1 MKERRRE
8 RKKKKRKEKK
18 EKEIRI
24 INRKKEGM
32 MGGMEGGSESH
43 SLKRCGSLAV
53 SDNSP

>member
-8 RKKKKRKEKK
+8 RKKKKKKKK

-32 MGGMEGGSESH
+32 RDGRR
-43 SLKRCGSLAV
+43 KRKPLA
-53 SDNSP
+53 

>member
-18 EKEIRI
+18 EKEIRM

-32 MGGMEGGSESH
+32 RDGRRER
-43 SLKRCGSLAV
+43 KPLA
-53 SDNSP
+53 